1 MKYIIFYFD
10 NSVSGIFIEKN
21 DENGNVSMAL
31 SSPHN
36 FLAKDEIAAKIVDV
50 NQVEEL
56 DTRLDKGYNFH
67 IYQKYSPIRAGEGI
81 SFDAVFS
88 TYKAT
93 DYGFVKYDKN
103 KSSIVLVSPLRIQK
117 DKMKAFYIIHPA
129 KFKKIPTIPEI
140 EENLIKLKIYT
151 MVDKNTLA
159 NDLEKI
165 DVDINQVYRIKV
177 AQGKEAKD
185 GFDEYYTPLI
195 DFEKKAGKILE
206 DGSIDF
212 KEIGSIVEIKQR
224 QAVLK
229 KIPAEKPEDGFDIY
243 GQKVQGTMKVTD
255 GYKVG
260 NNIVPSIDPNI
271 YTSTIDGCLEVAQK
285 TVSVSP
291 ISVIKGD
298 VSYESGNIDFHGSV
312 HIKGSVLPGFI
323 VKAKGDIVIGQ
334 NVTDALIE
342 AGGDVTVKLGIEGK
356 GNTKIIAG
364 GKVKANFI
372 INSKVEA
379 LGEIQIEDSIINSN
393 VFSNDKIFVTD
404 KHGKIVGGETTALY
418 EIRAKISGVPNENKT
433 ILIVGK
439 NILIENELTNIKN
452 KLIPKKDKIEE
463 ITQKMKSS
471 FGEEIFTNPKGLI
484 AILPPVK
491 KKACIA
497 LLSELTSN
505 NKEYKKLKEEYNMKE
520 NELHFEHEPAIEI
533 TNMVYPGTLIK
544 IKKTFRMID
553 EELHNVKFFEDS
565 ETKEI
570 RFTAAV

>member
-10 NSVSGIFIEKN
+10 NSASGIFIEKN
-21 DENGNVSMAL
+21 DENGNASMVL

-50 NQVEEL
+50 KQVEDL
-56 DTRLDKGYNFH
+56 DSCLDAGYNFH
-67 IYQKYSPIRAGEGI
+67 IFQKFSPIKAGEGI
-81 SFDAVFS
+81 SFDAAS
-88 TYKAT
+88 SSYKAAN
-93 DYGFVKYDKN
+93 YGFVKYDKN
-103 KSSIVLVSPLRIQK
+103 KSSIILLSPLRIQK
-117 DKMKAFYIIHPA
+117 DKMKAFYIIHPS
-129 KFKKIPTIPEI
+129 KFKKIPTVQDI

-151 MVDKNTLA
+151 LVDKNTLA
-159 NDLEKI
+159 HDLEQI
-165 DVDINQVYRIKV
+165 DVDVQQVHRIKV
-177 AQGKEAKD
+177 AQGKEVKD
-185 GFDEYYTPLI
+185 GFNEYFTPLI
-195 DFEKKAGKILE
+195 DFEKKAGKIME

-224 QAVLK
+224 QAILK
-229 KIPAEKPEDGFDIY
+229 KIPSEKPEDGFDIY
-243 GQKVQGTMKVTD
+243 GQKVQGSMKETE

-271 YTSTIDGCLEVAQK
+271 YASTIDGCLEVAQK

-291 ISVIKGD
+291 ISVVKGD

-323 VKAKGDIVIGQ
+323 VKAKGDVVISQ
-334 NVTDALIE
+334 MVTDAIIE

-379 LGEIQIEDSIINSN
+379 MGEIEVEDSIINSN
-393 VFSNDKIFVTD
+393 VFSNDKILVTD
-404 KHGKIVGGETTALY
+404 KHGKIIGGETTALY
-418 EIRAKISGVPNENKT
+418 EIQAKISGVPNENKT
-433 ILIVGK
+433 VLIVGK
-439 NILIENELTNIKN
+439 NIFIEKELVEIKN
-452 KLIPKKDKIEE
+452 KLLSIKDKIEE
-463 ITQKMKSS
+463 ITQKIKSS
-471 FGEEIFTNPKGLI
+471 YGEEIFTNPKGLI

-491 KKACIA
+491 KKACITV
-497 LLSELTSN
+497 LSELSSN
-505 NKEYKKLKEEYNMKE
+505 NKEFKKLKEEYQLKE
-520 NELHFEHEPAIEI
+520 NELKFDHEPTIEI
-533 TNMVYPGTLIK
+533 TNKVYPGTLIK
-544 IKKTFRMID
+544 IKKSLKAID
-553 EELHNVKFFEDS
+553 EELQNVKFFEDA